1 MHDERRLRTMFAM
14 AIDPA
19 TGKRTK
25 AVYACSWQHQ
35 PMELIDIKNID
46 ERLLQN
52 RTQEILSD
60 VWLDYL
66 FATESIERV

>member
-1 MHDERRLRTMFAM
+1 
-14 AIDPA
+14 
-19 TGKRTK
+19 
-25 AVYACSWQHQ
+25 
-35 PMELIDIKNID
+35 ELIDIKNID

-66 FATESIERV
+66 FSTESIERV